1 MYIAFQIMTVML
13 AAVTMALSLAHALEL
28 PGKLRLNK
36 EQYLAVQAIYYP
48 GFTLGGIAEFASVV
62 VAVTLLILTPRNSP
76 QFWLISAALAAL
88 VAVQV
93 IFWTMNQPVNKY
105 WLQNT
110 ELSRVAAR
118 FFQTS
123 SAVPVG
129 DWTDARSAGA
139 LARPSCGCL
148 RASRVASDH
157 GCRPVTPRDVLALS
171 GLFKRT
177 HLEVRFLRK
186 SGHACEH
193 VECPKMTQSGH
204 SRVARCALMSV
215 HLNC

>member
-62 VAVTLLILTPRNSP
+62 AAVILLILTPRNSP

-93 IFWTMNQPVNKY
+93 IFWTMCRRSISVK
-105 WLQNT
+105 NT
-110 ELSRVAAR
+110 NW
-118 FFQTS
+118 S
-123 SAVPVG
+123 S
-129 DWTDARSAGA
+129 SY
-139 LARPSCGCL
+139 
-148 RASRVASDH
+148 
-157 GCRPVTPRDVLALS
+157 
-171 GLFKRT
+171 
-177 HLEVRFLRK
+177 VRHTIL
-186 SGHACEH
+186 
-193 VECPKMTQSGH
+193 PKPMDS
-204 SRVARCALMSV
+204 
-215 HLNC
+215 

>member
-62 VAVTLLILTPRNSP
+62 AAVTLLILPPRNSP

-93 IFWTMNQPVNKY
+93 IFWTMTQPVNKY

-110 ELSRVAAR
+110 ELSRVATR

-123 SAVPVG
+123 STVPAG
-129 DWTDARSAGA
+129 DWTVVRDRWERSHV
-139 LARPSCGCL
+139 L
-148 RASRVASDH
+148 RAVAS
-157 GCRPVTPRDVLALS
+157 VLAVL
-171 GLFKRT
+171 LLT
-177 HLEVRFLRK
+177 T
-186 SGHACEH
+186 A
-193 VECPKMTQSGH
+193 
-204 SRVARCALMSV
+204 VAL
-215 HLNC
+215 